1 MNKLIIGIV
10 VFLLIGLSGTTFA
23 EDNVPERKTRLRI
36 GFEHWYSD
44 SFRTADT
51 LKYLSLGLN
60 YQLPIS
66 WIEVLL
72 RYEWAAI
79 KADPAQS
86 DFLEFNGKRIDFITT
101 GFALTKIL
109 TIESQTVALSVIP
122 VGFLWVKVN
131 GHEESIGGS
140 TGFTVDWLF
149 EGRTG
154 ILICDTKIISFNDW
168 TARGWTGKTMSVSV
182 SGLLHD
188 SEAEIRYGDF
198 TIRNNFSSD

>member
-1 MNKLIIGIV
+1 MNKLIIGTV
-10 VFLLIGLSGTTFA
+10 VFLLLGLSGTTFA
-23 EDNVPERKTRLRI
+23 EDNVPERKMRLRL

-51 LKYLSLGLN
+51 LKNFSLGMN

-66 WIEVLL
+66 WIEFLL
-72 RYEWAAI
+72 RYEWATI
-79 KADPAQS
+79 KADTDQS

-109 TIESQTVALSVIP
+109 KIESQTVALSVIP

-149 EGRTG
+149 DGRTG
-154 ILICDTKIISFNDW
+154 MFLDMRYKNYQLQRLDGSRMDRQND
-168 TARGWTGKTMSVSV
+168 VSIGV
-182 SGLLHD
+182 GVVTRL
-188 SEAEIRYGDF
+188 
-198 TIRNNFSSD
+198 